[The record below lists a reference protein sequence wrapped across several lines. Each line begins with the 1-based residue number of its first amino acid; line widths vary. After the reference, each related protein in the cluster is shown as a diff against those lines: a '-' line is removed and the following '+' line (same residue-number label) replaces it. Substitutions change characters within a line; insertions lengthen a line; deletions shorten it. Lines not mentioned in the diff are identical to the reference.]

1 MDRRRLADRWQVL
14 NLKAAKGALARCA
27 AVSRLGSVELS
38 SGELSIWI
46 QVRAGSWVESKE
58 GRFYL
63 REGDWIAFAKDSA
76 PTIQADQNG
85 ICIGLTVAEE
95 ALRIMSRFS
104 DFGLYVGRGRLAPPD
119 LRATARLWYR
129 VGQGIGAG
137 AGATGRIQAPLRS
150 LLLHL
155 QDIQGELRSTLMACP
170 GSSLARKRQVF
181 ERLQRARLYLEGH
194 CHRIVSIAELAKR
207 TQFSTWY
214 FSKIF
219 LRLYGETPQLA
230 CSRMRLG
237 HAANLLASTAM
248 TIGEVGN
255 AAGFDNSCSFARSFR
270 ARFGMTASEFR
281 NTRQWVGQIPQRRS
295 LSVANHMAGAGYA
308 LR

>member
-1 MDRRRLADRWQVL
+1 MQ
-14 NLKAAKGALARCA
+14 
-27 AVSRLGSVELS
+27 
-38 SGELSIWI
+38 SI
-46 QVRAGSWVESKE
+46 QS
-58 GRFYL
+58 
-63 REGDWIAFAKDSA
+63 
-76 PTIQADQNG
+76 
-85 ICIGLTVAEE
+85 
-95 ALRIMSRFS
+95 
-104 DFGLYVGRGRLAPPD
+104 
-119 LRATARLWYR
+119 
-129 VGQGIGAG
+129 
-137 AGATGRIQAPLRS
+137 
-150 LLLHL
+150 
-155 QDIQGELRSTLMACP
+155 ELRSTLMVCP
-170 GSSLARKRQVF
+170 GTSLARKRQVF

-194 CHRIVSIAELAKR
+194 CHRVVSIAELAER

-255 AAGFDNSCSFARSFR
+255 AAGFDNNCSFARSFR

-281 NTRQWVGQIPQRRS
+281 SASQCVGQIPQRHS
-295 LSVANHMAGAGYA
+295 LSVANHMAGVGEA

>member
-1 MDRRRLADRWQVL
+1 LA
-14 NLKAAKGALARCA
+14 
-27 AVSRLGSVELS
+27 E
-38 SGELSIWI
+38 
-46 QVRAGSWVESKE
+46 
-58 GRFYL
+58 
-63 REGDWIAFAKDSA
+63 
-76 PTIQADQNG
+76 
-85 ICIGLTVAEE
+85 
-95 ALRIMSRFS
+95 
-104 DFGLYVGRGRLAPPD
+104 
-119 LRATARLWYR
+119 
-129 VGQGIGAG
+129 
-137 AGATGRIQAPLRS
+137 
-150 LLLHL
+150 
-155 QDIQGELRSTLMACP
+155 
-170 GSSLARKRQVF
+170 
-181 ERLQRARLYLEGH
+181 
-194 CHRIVSIAELAKR
+194 R

-281 NTRQWVGQIPQRRS
+281 NTRQWVGQIPQIRS
-295 LSVANHMAGAGYA
+295 LSVANHMTAAGDA

>member
-1 MDRRRLADRWQVL
+1 MR
-14 NLKAAKGALARCA
+14 
-27 AVSRLGSVELS
+27 AV
-38 SGELSIWI
+38 
-46 QVRAGSWVESKE
+46 SWVESKE

-76 PTIQADQNG
+76 PTIQADQSG
-85 ICIGLTVAEE
+85 ICIGLTIAEE
-95 ALRIMSRFS
+95 ALRIMCTHARFS

-137 AGATGRIQAPLRS
+137 TGTIGRIQAPLRS

-155 QDIQGELRSTLMACP
+155 QDVQGELRSTLMVCP

-194 CHRIVSIAELAKR
+194 CHRIVSIAELAER

-255 AAGFDNSCSFARSFR
+255 AAGFDNSCSFARSF
-270 ARFGMTASEFR
+270 APAS
-281 NTRQWVGQIPQRRS
+281 
-295 LSVANHMAGAGYA
+295 A
-308 LR
+308 